1 MDDTNS
7 SWFSAEA
14 PSASPE
20 PDFRESPAREIRAQL
35 VSAWRWML
43 QARCAEALRAVES
56 IAPRP
61 AGLGHAS
68 AQRFR
73 MHIALLRAAG
83 CAMSDDPESV
93 LAALANPA
101 IDARGH
107 RLGRLL

>member
-43 QARCAEALRAVES
+43 QARCAEALHAAES
-56 IAPRP
+56 IAPVEVTGASRK
-61 AGLGHAS
+61 AGDPVPKSHA
-68 AQRFR
+68 
-73 MHIALLRAAG
+73 
-83 CAMSDDPESV
+83 
-93 LAALANPA
+93 
-101 IDARGH
+101 ARGLVVVDVAQISPC
-107 RLGRLL
+107 R